1 MAMFFKTITIMKL
14 KIFKNKATLLVR
26 NLKSKVLYVITSV
39 FSQKNYNC
47 NKKIKRILRNSTEN
61 KQILNY

>member
-1 MAMFFKTITIMKL
+1 MAMFFETITIMKL

-39 FSQKNYNC
+39 H
-47 NKKIKRILRNSTEN
+47 
-61 KQILNY
+61 